1 MPTCPTVWPDT
12 VTQQDPAPGTT
23 DVTGPHVNLLVSL
36 GPRPA
41 AYVMPELVGLPLAE
55 AQSKLGSAGLRLSK
69 LSPVPAPDS
78 ASGTVV
84 GQTPARGQRIDSNST
99 IELQVARV
107 AVASAP
113 VRFRACARIPGS
125 AMAYAKIEIAPSIL
139 ASNFA
144 KLGEDVRAVEQ
155 GGADVIHVDVM
166 DGHFV
171 PNISIGI
178 PVVASLHKATRLP
191 LDVHLMIERP
201 EDYIEQFVRAGASRV
216 LIHQEA
222 TVHLDRALSMIR
234 ELGAQAG
241 AAINPATPVATL
253 TDVFDKVDTV
263 LVMSVNPGFGG
274 QKFIPGAVEKIRQ
287 LNQWR
292 ARYNGA
298 FRIEVDGG
306 VDAENTAELA
316 QAGANTFVAGTSIF
330 HTPDPAAAVRQIRK
344 LATDALSQRV

>member
-1 MPTCPTVWPDT
+1 
-12 VTQQDPAPGTT
+12 
-23 DVTGPHVNLLVSL
+23 
-36 GPRPA
+36 
-41 AYVMPELVGLPLAE
+41 
-55 AQSKLGSAGLRLSK
+55 
-69 LSPVPAPDS
+69 
-78 ASGTVV
+78 
-84 GQTPARGQRIDSNST
+84 
-99 IELQVARV
+99 
-107 AVASAP
+107 
-113 VRFRACARIPGS
+113 
-125 AMAYAKIEIAPSIL
+125 MAYARIEIAPSIL

-144 KLGEDVRAVEQ
+144 KLGEDIRAVEE

-171 PNISIGI
+171 PSISIGL
-178 PVVASLHKATRLP
+178 PVVASLRKATRLP

-201 EDYIEQFVRAGASRV
+201 EEYIERFVLAGASRV

-222 TVHLDRALSMIR
+222 TVHLDRALTMIR

-241 AAINPATPVATL
+241 AVINPATPVATL
-253 TDVFDKVDTV
+253 TDVMGKVDTV

-274 QKFIPGAVEKIRQ
+274 QKFIPGAIEKIRQ

-344 LATDALSQRV
+344 LATEALSQRV